1 MILNISVRSKRSP
14 IWKISKQEL
23 TNIVLSCDTF
33 SCILSKFGL
42 VNKGGN
48 VKTLKTRLLEDKID
62 YSHIPEGR
70 GSNKNRP
77 KGARTPIDLKK
88 VLIENS
94 SYSNRRVLKK
104 RLVKEK
110 LLDYKCNECGL
121 KNIWNQ
127 KSITLQLDHKNG
139 IHNDNRI
146 DNLRFLCPN
155 CHSQTDTFA
164 GRNSGG

>member
-1 MILNISVRSKRSP
+1 VRNRRSP
-14 IWKISKQEL
+14 IWKISKKEL
-23 TNIVLSCDTF
+23 IEIVLSCDTF
-33 SCILSKFGL
+33 SCILSKFNL
-42 VNKGGN
+42 LNKGGN

-77 KGARTPIDLKK
+77 KGARTPLDLKK
-88 VLIENS
+88 VLVKNS
-94 SYSNRRVLKK
+94 CYNNRQTLKK

-110 LLDYKCNECGL
+110 LLDYKCDECGL
-121 KNIWNQ
+121 QDIWNK

>member
-1 MILNISVRSKRSP
+1 MILNTCVRNRRSP
-14 IWKISKQEL
+14 IWKISKKEL
-23 TNIVLSCDTF
+23 IEIVLSCDTF
-33 SCILSKFGL
+33 SCILSKFNL
-42 VNKGGN
+42 LNKGGN

-77 KGARTPIDLKK
+77 KGARTPLDLKK
-88 VLIENS
+88 VLVKNS
-94 SYSNRRVLKK
+94 CYNNRQTLKK

-110 LLDYKCNECGL
+110 LLDYKCDECGL
-121 KNIWNQ
+121 QDIWNK

>member
-1 MILNISVRSKRSP
+1 VRNRRSP
-14 IWKISKQEL
+14 IWKISKKEL
-23 TNIVLSCDTF
+23 IEIVSLCDTF
-33 SCILSKFGL
+33 SCILSKFNL
-42 VNKGGN
+42 LNKGGN

-77 KGARTPIDLKK
+77 KGAKTPLDLKK
-88 VLIENS
+88 VLVKNS
-94 SYSNRRVLKK
+94 SYNNRKILKK

-110 LLDYKCNECGL
+110 LLDYKCDECGL
-121 KNIWNQ
+121 ENIWN
-127 KSITLQLDHKNG
+127 KKLITLQLDHKNG

-146 DNLRFLCPN
+146 ENLRFLCPN

-164 GRNSGG
+164 GRNCGG